1 MRIKRNQLA
10 LLLGPSLVLTL
21 LLLVVPL
28 VIVAAMSLT
37 DWQFGASAW
46 NWVGLENYAELWQDD
61 TFQKSFTN
69 TVYYLILVSVGS
81 IVIGLGAALLIES
94 NSSLRGFYRTAYFMP
109 VASTL
114 IAMAVVWQFLMHPSA
129 GFINQV
135 IGWFGMAP
143 QNWLKDYDLALGS
156 LAVIGIWQMSGLAM
170 VMFMAGLKNI
180 PTELRQASLL
190 DGMANP
196 VDRLFRLILPL
207 LGPTTLFVVTVCA
220 IRSLQV
226 FDTVHVL
233 TSGGPNKATEVL
245 LHSIYNEGFAF
256 FRMGYASA
264 MTVIFV
270 ACIFVLTLVQQAG
283 MEKRTHYA

>member
-28 VIVAAMSLT
+28 AVVAVMSLT

-46 NWVGLENYAELWQDD
+46 NWIGLENYAELWQDD

-81 IVIGLGAALLIES
+81 IAIGLGAALLIES

-114 IAMAVVWQFLMHPSA
+114 IAMAVVWQFLMHPSV

-135 IGWFGMAP
+135 IGWLGIVP

-190 DGMANP
+190 DGMTHP

-226 FDTVHVL
+226 FDIVHVL

>member
-1 MRIKRNQLA
+1 MRLKPVQLG
-10 LLLGPSLVLTL
+10 LLLGPSMLLTVL
-21 LLLVVPL
+21 LLLVPL
-28 VIVAAMSLT
+28 LIVAVLSLT
-37 DWQFGASAW
+37 DWQFGASTW
-46 NWVGLENYAELWQDD
+46 NWIGFSNYAELWQDD
-61 TFQKSFTN
+61 TFRKSFAN
-69 TVYYLILVSVGS
+69 TMSYLVMVSVGS
-81 IVIGLGAALLIES
+81 IAIGLGTALLIES
-94 NSSLRGFYRTAYFMP
+94 HESLRTFYRTAYFLP

-114 IAMAVVWQFLMHPSA
+114 IAMAVVWQFLMHPSV

-135 IGWFGMAP
+135 IGWFGVAP
-143 QNWLKDYDLALGS
+143 QNWLKDYDLALIS

-190 DGMANP
+190 DGMSHP
-196 VDRLFRLILPL
+196 VDRFFRLILPL
-207 LGPTTLFVVTVCA
+207 LGPTSLFVVTVCA

-226 FDTVHVL
+226 FDIVHVL

-245 LHSIYNEGFAF
+245 LHSIYNEGFGF

-270 ACIFVLTLVQQAG
+270 ACIFVFTLLQQAG